1 MTTQHIKYSFYFK
14 YFFPFKYFLF
24 IKCVKIFSSPP
35 VRVWIL
41 GVEAV
46 CAHRAEAGAGAGL
59 RVVRVQPRVQRQLT
73 HFLVW
78 KIFIKWAKIIWNFS
92 CWLLFSISRKCS
104 DPGNRDC
111 LIKFWVEVCL
121 RFSLR
126 TKTNI
131 CHFRNVLLAIL
142 TIQPT
147 NQPTLD
153 FQSKKR
159 GNVVKIPLLHF
170 DCGHEFLIH
179 DQKRKTS
186 SLLHSRL
193 PLAHSHTQPF

>member
-1 MTTQHIKYSFYFK
+1 MWMTTQHIKCFYYFK
-14 YFFPFKYFLF
+14 YFFAFNYFLF
-24 IKCVKIFSSPP
+24 ITCVNIFSSPP

-59 RVVRVQPRVQRQLT
+59 RVVRVQPSVQRQLT

-147 NQPTLD
+147 NQL
-153 FQSKKR
+153 
-159 GNVVKIPLLHF
+159 
-170 DCGHEFLIH
+170 
-179 DQKRKTS
+179 
-186 SLLHSRL
+186 
-193 PLAHSHTQPF
+193 